1 MDIGITSRYTLH
13 KGLMYNEKFAYVC
26 YNCGSYNELP
36 DNEQEIVEKFRNDM
50 GLTVEQHGK
59 MRAKYQ
65 ERRRDLKRKSK
76 CQKCEEPLRITI
88 TLLRV
93 KQ

>member
-1 MDIGITSRYTLH
+1 
-13 KGLMYNEKFAYVC
+13 MYNEKFAYVC

-59 MRAKYQ
+59 TRAKYQ
-65 ERRRDLKRKSK
+65 ERRRYLKIKVEVSKS
-76 CQKCEEPLRITI
+76 
-88 TLLRV
+88 V
-93 KQ
+93 KNR